1 MLELDLKKS
10 FPGFSLKIAFKAE
23 AEIVVLFGPCGAG
36 KSMTLK
42 LVAGL
47 ERPDSG
53 WIKSNGHHLFS
64 SGLRID
70 VPIHKRKVGYV
81 IQHYALFPHLSAR
94 QNIAYGLTGLSAGE
108 KKQRVQA
115 MIELM
120 HLEEVAEL
128 HPGRLSGGEQQR
140 VALARALVT
149 EPDILL
155 LDEPF
160 SSLDASIRNELRVQ
174 LLNIFHQ
181 LAMPV
186 LFVTHDLAEAY
197 ALANKMVI
205 LDHGRLLQTG
215 TREEVFHRPVSQQ
228 VARLTGTRNILKGR
242 VSQLR
247 IESLVISYKGYP
259 IEVGYQPDTRPELA
273 PGQEIFFCIRPENV
287 MFVKE
292 TPGIWSSPPAN
303 VIPGIIVREISHGAT
318 HTLFFKVGK
327 NPDYS
332 HPDHDLEIEL
342 QTHAYTRLGLNNL
355 KSCAVSLKK
364 ERIYLLP
371 N

>member
-1 MLELDLKKS
+1 MLELDLEKS
-10 FPGFSLKIAFKAE
+10 FPGFSLKLGLKAK

-36 KSMTLK
+36 KSLILK

-53 WIKSNGHHLFS
+53 WMKLNGRHLFS
-64 SGLRID
+64 SELGID
-70 VPIHKRKVGYV
+70 LPIHKRKVGYV
-81 IQHYALFPHLSAR
+81 IQYYALFPHLSAR
-94 QNIAYGLTGLSAGE
+94 QNIGYGLTGLSTGE
-108 KKQRVQA
+108 RKQRVRA

-120 HLEEVAEL
+120 HLEEAAEL
-128 HPGRLSGGEQQR
+128 HPGQLSGGEQQR

-160 SSLDASIRNELRVQ
+160 SSLDASIRNELRVE
-174 LLNIFHQ
+174 LLNVFHQ

-205 LDHGRLLQTG
+205 MDHGRALQTG
-215 TREEVFHRPVSQQ
+215 TREEVFHRPASQV

-242 VSQLR
+242 LSQVGDN
-247 IESLVISYKGYP
+247 SLVISWKGYP
-259 IEVGYQPDTRPELA
+259 IEVTYQPDARPRVT

-287 MFVKE
+287 MFVRE
-292 TPGIWSSPPAN
+292 RPGIWSSPPAN
-303 VIPGIIVREISHGAT
+303 VVPGIIVREISHGAT
-318 HTLFFKVGK
+318 YTLFFKLGK

-332 HPDHDLEIEL
+332 HQDHDLEIEL
-342 QTHAYTRLGLNNL
+342 QTHAYTRLGLNSL
-355 KSCAVSLKK
+355 KSGAVSLRK
-364 ERIYLLP
+364 ERIYLLLE
-371 N
+371 